1 MVEDRKRIL
10 KLIED
15 GKITAE
21 EAIILLEKLEKVE
34 ISPSEKYQKSEQE
47 EIVQEL
53 STVVD
58 FENHQNHKREQKS
71 QKQASAKTKFID
83 FIDSA
88 LKKIKDL
95 DLDFNFGNAT
105 EVHHIFFH
113 SNVDINQIELDVANG
128 SIKLV
133 PWDEKDVRIE
143 CDGKVYKVESQDEA
157 RNTFLQDVLFSIE
170 GGKLTFSVQK
180 KQMKVNSILYI
191 PQTEYEKVK
200 VRTFNGPISGEKLHV
215 TEFKAKTANGSIDIN
230 QFRSTEIELE
240 TANGHIKAKDCR
252 STALDAE
259 TINGTL
265 DVRGSFGKVDLQSFN
280 GNVICSLADYL
291 SHTAHIKTT
300 TGNIDLYVSGI
311 LAIDGE
317 LKSNLGGFKCE
328 VPNMDIVEE
337 KSEVVQ
343 KLLRFKANSDQS
355 NRLHIFAET
364 KTGSILVKPEGG
376 VNN

>member
-1 MVEDRKRIL
+1 MFEERKRIL

-15 GKITAE
+15 CKITVE
-21 EAIILLEKLEKVE
+21 DAIILLEKLEKVE
-34 ISPSEKYQKSEQE
+34 TQPAEKHQKSEE
-47 EIVQEL
+47 EQIVQEL
-53 STVVD
+53 STVVNY
-58 FENHQNHKREQKS
+58 EKYKKEQKTH
-71 QKQASAKTKFID
+71 KQASAKTKFID

-113 SNVDINQIELDVANG
+113 SNVDINQIEIDVANG

-143 CDGKVYKVESQDEA
+143 CDAKVYKVESQDEA
-157 RNTFLQDVLFSIE
+157 RNTFLQDVLFSIG

-191 PQTEYEKVK
+191 PQTEYDKVK
-200 VRTFNGPISGEKLHV
+200 VRTFNGPITGEKLQV

-230 QFRSTEIELE
+230 QLRSTEIELE
-240 TANGHIKAKDCR
+240 TANGHINAKDCR